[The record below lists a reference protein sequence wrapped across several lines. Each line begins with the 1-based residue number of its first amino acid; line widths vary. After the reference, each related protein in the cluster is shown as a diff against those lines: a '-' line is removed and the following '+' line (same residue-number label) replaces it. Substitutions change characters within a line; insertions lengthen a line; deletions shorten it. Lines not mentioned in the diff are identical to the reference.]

1 MVIGTKENVVAA
13 GTVVLECGVNFLLI
27 MDASYDP
34 NALLLVPIP
43 SQITTIGDAIGHQVL
58 WPTQLVI
65 LLLISSRFLLF
76 FFLSKNFLLLLM

>member
-43 SQITTIGDAIGHQVL
+43 SQITTIGYAIGHQVL

-65 LLLISSRFLLF
+65 LLLISSKFLLF
-76 FFLSKNFLLLLM
+76 FISKNFLLLLM